1 MKMSTISFTANNLSG
16 AQRNFKNFEKHVLLQ
31 AKQNKSV
38 NPLDFSNKLR
48 SLGDEFVSENKPE
61 SMNKNAQRLAET
73 LVNLKDYKLA
83 GRIYS
88 YLIKFNIGDKKAVE
102 EYATNALILAKRLH
116 DPVHIMA
123 RADDLKRVYRYSGA
137 DQDKLLKVLFDQK
150 RALSSIV
157 KDYAGVQKRYAS
169 IYTKMKPVENYELM
183 LATVKIEIAE
193 VLIKQKDIN
202 AARVE
207 LNEALAIY
215 EKFGHGHN
223 TERIQ
228 QLLNSKSMK
237 K

>member
-1 MKMSTISFTANNLSG
+1 MSTISFTANNLSG
-16 AQRNFKNFEKHVLLQ
+16 AQRNFKNFEKQVILQ

-73 LVNLKDYKLA
+73 LVNLKDLKLA

-88 YLIKFNIGDKKAVE
+88 YLIKFNFGNKKAVE
-102 EYATNALILAKRLH
+102 EYATNALIIAKRLH

-123 RADDLKRVYRYSGA
+123 RADDLKKVYRYSGA

-150 RALSSIV
+150 RALNSIV
-157 KDYAGVQKRYAS
+157 KDYTGAQKRYVS
-169 IYTKMKPVENYELM
+169 VSTKMKPVENYELM
-183 LATVKIEIAE
+183 LASVKIEIAE
-193 VLIKQKDIN
+193 VLIRKKDIS

-215 EKFGHGHN
+215 EKFGSGPN

-228 QLLNSKSMK
+228 QLLSSKVMQK
-237 K
+237 